1 MALRKMTREELQ
13 QYLIQQG
20 GRAGSQAW
28 YYSPTQTAP
37 DPNAAEGGPD
47 SWING
52 GGGTPK
58 VSYEQWYNPTT
69 RQTIKA
75 AASDDGASYTILE
88 DAITP
93 PPERQAPAPRTPEQ
107 VALDQAQVT
116 AAQSTQTEKDQ
127 LDRERSY
134 NQNLGRGYITHAEY
148 ATQVAE
154 RERQQRA
161 VDAANRQAAIDQQ
174 NAANA
179 AAANTLNQQQLQE
192 QIRHNQQT
200 EQGKPQIVGS
210 PTDTTAQVGV
220 FDPNTGTLKP
230 VANPAYDAVKAQAE
244 QERQRIATEIAQR
257 RMNLDEGIQQYTQ
270 WFDQNVKIP
279 FMQSTEARDRA
290 KEQRDALDAEERRR
304 QFAADFSLRKGQLG
318 QQAGAEAMRAEESLL
333 PYRAGPTEA
342 ANMSDAINGLAAGG
356 NPQGPSAAAG
366 IHFSPTDFQF
376 NAPDFKSIAKSAAK
390 QALSGLTNYRPVEG
404 SYQTADYSGINLPN
418 AQTMMSAPSIVG
430 GSGGRYAGPSGDS
443 APVNTPPPATDYD
456 YSGPPPD

>member
-1 MALRKMTREELQ
+1 MAYRRMTHEQLMERLAAISGGDPSKLAYSQVSIPVPSQ
-13 QYLIQQG
+13 QSDPFAAA
-20 GRAGSQAW
+20 AGDAG
-28 YYSPTQTAP
+28 TADRVRP
-37 DPNAAEGGPD
+37 A
-47 SWING
+47 
-52 GGGTPK
+52 
-58 VSYEQWYNPTT
+58 EQWTSPDGHSIQVANTQDGWFDVIDDTYKPPASAAQ
-69 RQTIKA
+69 RQLTPDEISRQNSEGQVAAVNARTANAEEQEKIANQRNGYGYRTNAEVAQDIAAKEREQRAKDA
-75 AASDDGASYTILE
+75 AA
-88 DAITP
+88 
-93 PPERQAPAPRTPEQ
+93 QQ
-107 VALDQAQVT
+107 
-116 AAQSTQTEKDQ
+116 Q
-127 LDRERSY
+127 LI
-134 NQNLGRGYITHAEY
+134 N
-148 ATQVAE
+148 
-154 RERQQRA
+154 
-161 VDAANRQAAIDQQ
+161 QQ
-174 NAANA
+174 NAATAAQQATNA
-179 AAANTLNQQQLQE
+179 ANSLNE
-192 QIRHNQQT
+192 QIRHNQVT

-210 PTDTTAQVGV
+210 PSDTNAQIGV
-220 FDPNTGTLKP
+220 FDPNTGAIKATP
-230 VANPAYDAVKAQAE
+230 NPLYDQVKAQAE

-318 QQAGAEAMRAEESLL
+318 QQAGAAAMQAEESLL
-333 PYRAGPTEA
+333 PYRTGPTEA

-390 QALSGLTNYRPVEG
+390 QALSGLTNYRPAEG

-418 AQTMMSAPSIVG
+418 AQTPSSAPVIS
-430 GSGGRYAGPSGDS
+430 SGGRYAGPSGDS

>member
-1 MALRKMTREELQ
+1 MAYRRMTREQLLQ
-13 QYLIQQG
+13 RLAEIAPNNNPSSLI
-20 GRAGSQAW
+20 
-28 YYSPTQTAP
+28 YSPVGANNSVAAP
-37 DPNAAEGGPD
+37 AASGE
-47 SWING
+47 
-52 GGGTPK
+52 
-58 VSYEQWYNPTT
+58 EA
-69 RQTIKA
+69 A
-75 AASDDGASYTILE
+75 AASFLGGGAAPRDTRPVEQWISPTGHTIQAVDTGDGWFDIIQDEAPRPSAS
-88 DAITP
+88 A
-93 PPERQAPAPRTPEQ
+93 QRTPEQ
-107 VALDQAQVT
+107 QRVDAANATKVETDNAQE
-116 AAQSTQTEKDQ
+116 AQ
-127 LDRERSY
+127 LNNERSY
-134 NQNLGRGYITHAEY
+134 NQAQGRGYVTHAEY
-148 ATQVAE
+148 ARQQAE
-154 RERQQRA
+154 QERLQRERDAVTRQQ
-161 VDAANRQAAIDQQ
+161 AIDQRTVDQ
-174 NAANA
+174 Q
-179 AAANTLNQQQLQE
+179 AAANQLNQQQLQE

-200 EQGKPQIVGS
+200 EKDKPMLVGT
-210 PTDTTAQVGV
+210 PNDTTAQIGI
-220 FDPNTGTLKP
+220 FDPNTGAMQTIK
-230 VANPAYDAVKAQAE
+230 NPAYDQVKAQAE

-376 NAPDFKSIAKSAAK
+376 AAPDFKSIAKSAAK

-418 AQTMMSAPSIVG
+418 AQTMASAPVIS
-430 GSGGRYAGPSGDS
+430 SGGRYAGPSAS